1 MKAIFFVGGGEAHN
15 PTDFADWCA
24 NLLYNENFQ
33 VDIYDTL
40 EPLEHPERLAD
51 ADVIIPIWSSAR
63 SSHKPEFGNMTKK
76 QEDGLLKLIAD
87 GCGLAGW
94 HGHMGDA
101 FRDRPTYHFL
111 IGGQFVAHPPGW
123 PDNPIPS
130 DDFVRYEVNICRP
143 NDPIVKGI
151 KSFEL
156 ITEQY
161 FMLTDASN
169 EVLATT
175 TFSGE
180 HLWWIEGTVVPVI
193 WKRRWDKGRIF
204 YCSIGHRLE
213 DLKIPEVTEI
223 VKRGIMWAAA

>member
-1 MKAIFFVGGGEAHN
+1 MKAIFFVGCWECHN
-15 PTDFADWCA
+15 RTDFADWCA
-24 NLLYNENFQ
+24 NLLYNETFK

-51 ADVIIPIWSSAR
+51 ADVIIPIWSSAK

-130 DDFVRYEVNICRP
+130 DDFVKYEVNICRP

-175 TFSGE
+175 TFSGD

-223 VKRGIMWAAA
+223 VKRGIMWAAG